1 MPSSLRVSLLI
12 LFTTLF
18 SSAAPAS
25 GAALAAADQNDGY
38 SGTVLDKVI
47 AVWAPPPALKGDFE
61 VRLLVSL
68 DGQGRVLN
76 CKAVKPS
83 GMEALDSSA
92 CGAVRQVGV
101 FGTPPYG
108 MPLEVHLAF
117 WTGVPKGKARP
128 ETLTSEEALRAE
140 VRARTRAERAMG
152 EEKAASVE
160 ERAKERAAAIALS
173 AGQPLPEVEAAP
185 VAPLPANKAKSAEA
199 AKKKK
204 VQAAGVA
211 ADSGP
216 ATEVIRAS
224 GEKAR
229 QPGTQA
235 RQAVMPAPAL
245 VAAPASKP
253 AAAAG
258 QTPEGTGLTEE
269 EMRPDLGAATAKAA
283 PPAAGAPVEAA
294 KAQARMLK
302 TAGPEKAQDKY
313 GERYRKYFSNL
324 TWDLRNAMFIPAE
337 TAPGTYYATVRLEVD
352 QATGAIEKY
361 RLLEGSGDKQ
371 LDRFVLQGI
380 GRAGSVSPP
389 PAGLGGTLDITFT
402 LVRR

>member
-1 MPSSLRVSLLI
+1 MPSSLRASLLI

-18 SSAAPAS
+18 SPAAPAS
-25 GAALAAADQNDGY
+25 GAALATADQNDGY

-47 AVWAPPPALKGDFE
+47 AVWAPPPALKGDFK

-76 CKAVKPS
+76 CKAVNPS

-117 WTGVPKGKARP
+117 WTGMPKGKARP
-128 ETLTSEEALRAE
+128 EILTSEEALRAE
-140 VRARTRAERAMG
+140 VRARSRAERAMD
-152 EEKAASVE
+152 EVRAASME
-160 ERAKERAAAIALS
+160 ERAKERAAAIASS

-185 VAPLPANKAKSAEA
+185 VAAPPVNKAKPA
-199 AKKKK
+199 AATEKKKI
-204 VQAAGVA
+204 QAAGLA
-211 ADSGP
+211 TDSGP

-224 GEKAR
+224 GEKSR
-229 QPGTQA
+229 QPRAQA
-235 RQAVMPAPAL
+235 RQAATPAPAL
-245 VAAPASKP
+245 VAAPTAKAP
-253 AAAAG
+253 AVARRSPAD
-258 QTPEGTGLTEE
+258 TGLTEE

-283 PPAAGAPVEAA
+283 PAEAPKARAQEA
-294 KAQARMLK
+294 LK
-302 TAGPEKAQDKY
+302 TAGPEKAQNKY
-313 GERYRKYFSNL
+313 GERYRKYFSSL

-352 QATGAIEKY
+352 QATGTIKKY
-361 RLLEGSGDKQ
+361 SLLEGSGDKQ

-380 GRAGSVSPP
+380 RRAGSVPPP